1 MKFFD
6 PNDTAI
12 TGLAESAFSH
22 DDRVKWLKMNAPG
35 DYVIRL
41 MPPWSAEGTP
51 GRKLLS
57 HSEPFGRSLVLTYTD
72 SDGEIKKLNVAPLCL
87 DYVFNNDVIKDICF
101 EKEALT
107 AKDEKLFK
115 VYGCPLDILP
125 RQLKK
130 AGDYDK
136 KVHAGYWGRTQILFN
151 VMLVAGPPAN
161 DEVVGKIYK
170 WSCSRTRYEDMQGYM
185 SRTNIFKPTSDK
197 DLFIS
202 AKGPKD
208 KTRRYSSPQFVDGVT
223 LSTLVGEIDELP
235 NLDEDMLK
243 GVRTFEEMV
252 ELLKTN
258 RMDWPDPQKFGDLA
272 KFLKTGR

>member
-12 TGLAESAFSH
+12 TGLAESAFSN
-22 DDRVKWLKMNAPG
+22 DDRVNWLKMNAPG
-35 DYVIRL
+35 DYVIRI
-41 MPPWSAEGTP
+41 MPPWSEEGSP

-57 HSEPFGRSLVLTYTD
+57 HSEPFGRSLILKFTTD
-72 SDGEIKKLNVAPLCL
+72 DGEKKEINVAPLCL
-87 DYVFNNDVIKDICF
+87 DYVFNNPVIRDICF

-107 AKDEKLFK
+107 SKDEKLFK

-151 VMLVAGPPAN
+151 VMLVSGPLAN
-161 DEVVGKIYK
+161 DEPVGKIYK
-170 WSCSRTRYEDMQGYM
+170 WSCSRKRYEDMQGYM

-197 DLFIS
+197 DLLIT

-208 KTRRYSSPQFVDGVT
+208 KSRRYSSPQFVDGDK
-223 LSTLVGEIDELP
+223 LSRLVKDVDELP
-235 NLDEDMLK
+235 NLDEDMIR

-258 RMDWPDPQKFGDLA
+258 RMDWLDQQKFGDLA